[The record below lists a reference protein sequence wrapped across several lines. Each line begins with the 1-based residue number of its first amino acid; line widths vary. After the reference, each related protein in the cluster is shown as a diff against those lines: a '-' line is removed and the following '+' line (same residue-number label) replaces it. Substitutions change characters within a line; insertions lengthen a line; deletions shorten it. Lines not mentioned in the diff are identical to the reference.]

1 MLKRKFQ
8 LAVVADFLLGVLEK
22 LPQVVVDK
30 QGAAQNAHDLEHG
43 SVQMQVVLDDG
54 DEAIR
59 DNGNM
64 DLYSY
69 GILGVAP
76 KPFDAQMLLD
86 PLEKLMISFS

>member
-1 MLKRKFQ
+1 M
-8 LAVVADFLLGVLEK
+8 
-22 LPQVVVDK
+22 
-30 QGAAQNAHDLEHG
+30 HI
-43 SVQMQVVLDDG
+43 VLDDG
-54 DEAIR
+54 DKAIR

-86 PLEKLMISFS
+86 PLEEIMRSFS

>member
-8 LAVVADFLLGVLEK
+8 LAVVADFLPGVLEK
-22 LPQVVVDK
+22 LSQVVVDK
-30 QGAAQNAHDLEHG
+30 QGTAQDAHNLEHG

-54 DEAIR
+54 DEAIC

-64 DLYSY
+64 DLHSY

-86 PLEKLMISFS
+86 PFKEIMISFS